1 MSNEER
7 IIEIDRQIEE
17 LKAEKK
23 RLRCDSIASLVDRL
37 ILCPMRERI
46 HDGKIIIKAR
56 RPTYETNIWGP
67 IMTLVKE
74 IHRPNNPAGRKQI
87 MVRNL
92 TNEERMISAEM
103 AVELVDI
110 WNKYVTQL
118 YGDKKNE
125 AND

>member
-1 MSNEER
+1 
-7 IIEIDRQIEE
+7 
-17 LKAEKK
+17 
-23 RLRCDSIASLVDRL
+23 
-37 ILCPMRERI
+37 
-46 HDGKIIIKAR
+46 
-56 RPTYETNIWGP
+56 
-67 IMTLVKE
+67 MTLVKE

>member
-7 IIEIDRQIEE
+7 SMEIDRQIEE
-17 LKAEKK
+17 LKEEKK

-37 ILCPMRERI
+37 ILYPMRERI
-46 HDGKIIIKAR
+46 NDKILIKAR
-56 RPTYETNIWGP
+56 RPTFATDIWGP

-103 AVELVDI
+103 AIELVDI